1 MRSPSS
7 PRSAR
12 RSRAR
17 LVGLAIAL
25 PFGLALGLAG
35 VAGGCGP
42 NKPDAQNPPPKGSVS
57 TATSVDA
64 GPVDAAPADA
74 MIGVPDAAPDAP
86 VGIWPVDAGDA
97 GASLEAATDAVAA
110 APCWKGFT
118 TSGNAVSDLA
128 ELGKRCTVGMTPL
141 VGPVKQAFKQ
151 GEVKT
156 IPVAFV
162 PACYRII
169 AVGGTGL
176 KNVDLI
182 LKDASGKVVA
192 ADETPNDI
200 FPMIHPNK
208 EFCVD
213 AVQFLNLSIVVT
225 KGTGEV
231 AGAVW
236 KR

>member
-1 MRSPSS
+1 MVLAVSLPF
-7 PRSAR
+7 A
-12 RSRAR
+12 
-17 LVGLAIAL
+17 LAIGFGAFSGGCG
-25 PFGLALGLAG
+25 PSTPDTKTPPKGTSSITTGSPDAGGKEAAPVDAMVPAPEAATDGPIGVWPVDAAEAGLALGDG
-35 VAGGCGP
+35 
-42 NKPDAQNPPPKGSVS
+42 
-57 TATSVDA
+57 
-64 GPVDAAPADA
+64 
-74 MIGVPDAAPDAP
+74 
-86 VGIWPVDAGDA
+86 
-97 GASLEAATDAVAA
+97 ATDAPAG

-118 TSGNAVSDLA
+118 TSGNAVSDLDA
-128 ELGKRCTVGMTPL
+128 LGKRCTGGMTPL
-141 VGPVKQAFKQ
+141 VGPVKQVFKQ

-176 KNVDLI
+176 KDVDLE
-182 LKDASGKVVA
+182 LKDASGKMVA
-192 ADETPNDI
+192 ADNTPNDV

-213 AVQFLNLSIVVT
+213 AVQFLNLSIIVK
-225 KGTGEV
+225 KGSGEV